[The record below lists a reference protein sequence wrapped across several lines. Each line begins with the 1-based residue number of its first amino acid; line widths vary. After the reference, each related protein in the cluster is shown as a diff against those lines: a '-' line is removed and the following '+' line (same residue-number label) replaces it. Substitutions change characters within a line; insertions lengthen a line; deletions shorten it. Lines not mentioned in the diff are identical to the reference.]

1 MHETTTYTCYRGW
14 HLRVW
19 SRSAD
24 ERGPWSAENYEY
36 GLGPY
41 RNGAGEIDFW
51 RRELSLNDLGRSFMV
66 VDDFAMRPSLQLT
79 PKP

>member
-1 MHETTTYTCYRGW
+1 MNVDHGAPRTT
-14 HLRVW
+14 
-19 SRSAD
+19 S
-24 ERGPWSAENYEY
+24 Y

-41 RNGAGEIDFW
+41 RNGAGEVDFW